1 MISFQMFLEVA
12 GCRSEPESSR
22 ESGSQLGPDTRIGSG
37 AAIAH
42 RQCRLIWLILHQGL
56 GAQQKLTCS
65 ASEKCPRRG
74 TRFRNQFEIVR
85 YYPAKKI
92 TLIPRRAARAV
103 KGARRAFILTLD
115 SPSRPIE
122 SQRERSETK
131 YSEASFR
138 SCPVFSWWNASVT
151 LHGLFVVDFT
161 LGDRAVEGLECG
173 RCGSSGGGDSRALR
187 PWGGC
192 PES

>member
-1 MISFQMFLEVA
+1 MLHLVISFIVA
-12 GCRSEPESSR
+12 ANLLTSPTRTISR
-22 ESGSQLGPDTRIGSG
+22 TGTCIHPTG
-37 AAIAH
+37 AAS
-42 RQCRLIWLILHQGL
+42 RMRTKRSDGL

-65 ASEKCPRRG
+65 ASEKCPRPG

-85 YYPAKKI
+85 HYPAKKI

-138 SCPVFSWWNASVT
+138 SCPVFSWWNASLT

>member
-1 MISFQMFLEVA
+1 MAKDLPKPKKPVRSNSFVIPLATV
-12 GCRSEPESSR
+12 
-22 ESGSQLGPDTRIGSG
+22 SGL
-37 AAIAH
+37 
-42 RQCRLIWLILHQGL
+42 LILFLIYVFWYVSAEDKYYL